1 MSYSIRIKGK
11 AARELRRVPKPERLR
26 IIQAVDSLRE
36 NPLRG
41 GVLKGDLRGL
51 RRLRVGQYRV
61 VYEVQH
67 TALIVLVVRV
77 AHRRSAYDRR

>member
-1 MSYSIRIKGK
+1 MSYSIRIKRQ
-11 AARELRRVPKPERLR
+11 AEREVRRVPKPERLR
-26 IIQAVDSLRE
+26 IIHAVDGLRE

-41 GVLKGDLRGL
+41 DVLKGDPCGL

-77 AHRRSAYDRR
+77 AHRRAAYDRR

>member
-1 MSYSIRIKGK
+1 MSYSIRIKRK
-11 AARELRRVPKPERLR
+11 AARELRHVPKPERRR
-26 IIQAVDSLRE
+26 IIQAVDGLRG

-51 RRLRVGQYRV
+51 RRLRVGEYRV

-67 TALIVLVVRV
+67 RALVVLVVRV

>member
-1 MSYSIRIKGK
+1 MSYSIRIKRT
-11 AARELRRVPKPERLR
+11 AEREVRRVPKSERLR
-26 IIQAVDSLRE
+26 IIHAVDGLRE

-41 GVLKGDLRGL
+41 DLLKGDLRGL

-77 AHRRSAYDRR
+77 AHRRSAYVRR

>member
-1 MSYSIRIKGK
+1 MSYSIRIKAK

>member
-1 MSYSIRIKGK
+1 MSYSIRIKRI

-26 IIQAVDSLRE
+26 IMQAVDGLRE

-41 GVLKGDLRGL
+41 SVLKGDLRGL
-51 RRLRVGQYRV
+51 RRMRVGQYRV

-77 AHRRSAYDRR
+77 ADRRSAYDRR